1 MSEKYLIFGATGSV
15 GSSLAEQLKNS
26 GNDIHLVA
34 RNESEVK
41 TIAEK
46 LGCSYTVA
54 DVLEDGFIEKVKSD
68 INDIKGIAYCVGS
81 IDLKPLRMVT
91 EADMNKCMKLN
102 LYSAIEAIKGFQESL
117 KKNKGS
123 VVLFS
128 TVAAQRGFTN
138 HTIIASAKAA
148 VEGLTV
154 TLAAEFAPNIRV
166 NCIAPSLSKSKIA
179 EPMLKNPAIAEGIA
193 KAHPLKRLGEGKDSA
208 ALAKF
213 LITEESSWV
222 TGQVIAVAVALGAQD
237 LFKNL
242 ISGILVLVEKRFKIG
257 DWILV
262 EGIIEG
268 IVEKIGFRSTV
279 LRKFDKS
286 LAIIPNFQF
295 AENAVINISET
306 TNWRIDW
313 AITLQYDTTVDQLKK
328 IRNEIEDHI
337 NKNDDFDKAVG
348 VAVRV
353 EKFSD
358 SSIDMRV
365 RCFTTSNSFSTW
377 LEVKEKLAI
386 EIKQIVEGNKA
397 AFAFPS
403 QSIYIEK
410 K

>member
-26 GNDIHLVA
+26 GSDIHLVA
-34 RNESEVK
+34 RSESEVK
-41 TIAEK
+41 AIAEK

-54 DVLEDGFIEKVKSD
+54 DVLEDGFIEKVKTD

-179 EPMLKNPAIAEGIA
+179 EPMLKNPVIAEGIA

-213 LITEESSWV
+213 LITEDSSWV
-222 TGQVIAVAVALGAQD
+222 TGQIIAVDG
-237 LFKNL
+237 
-242 ISGILVLVEKRFKIG
+242 G
-257 DWILV
+257 
-262 EGIIEG
+262 
-268 IVEKIGFRSTV
+268 RS
-279 LRKFDKS
+279 
-286 LAIIPNFQF
+286 
-295 AENAVINISET
+295 
-306 TNWRIDW
+306 
-313 AITLQYDTTVDQLKK
+313 
-328 IRNEIEDHI
+328 
-337 NKNDDFDKAVG
+337 
-348 VAVRV
+348 
-353 EKFSD
+353 
-358 SSIDMRV
+358 
-365 RCFTTSNSFSTW
+365 
-377 LEVKEKLAI
+377 KL
-386 EIKQIVEGNKA
+386 
-397 AFAFPS
+397 S
-403 QSIYIEK
+403 
-410 K
+410 

>member
-1 MSEKYLIFGATGSV
+1 MSEKYLVFGATGSV

-34 RNESEVK
+34 RNENEVK
-41 TIAEK
+41 AIAET

-68 INDIKGIAYCVGS
+68 INDIKGVAYCVGS

-102 LYSAIEAIKGFQESL
+102 LYSAIEVIKGFQESL

-154 TLAAEFAPNIRV
+154 TLAAEFAPHIRV

-179 EPMLKNPAIAEGIA
+179 EPMLKNPTIAEGIA

-213 LITEESSWV
+213 LITEESSWI
-222 TGQVIAVAVALGAQD
+222 TGQIIAVDG
-237 LFKNL
+237 
-242 ISGILVLVEKRFKIG
+242 G
-257 DWILV
+257 
-262 EGIIEG
+262 
-268 IVEKIGFRSTV
+268 RS
-279 LRKFDKS
+279 
-286 LAIIPNFQF
+286 
-295 AENAVINISET
+295 
-306 TNWRIDW
+306 
-313 AITLQYDTTVDQLKK
+313 
-328 IRNEIEDHI
+328 
-337 NKNDDFDKAVG
+337 
-348 VAVRV
+348 
-353 EKFSD
+353 
-358 SSIDMRV
+358 
-365 RCFTTSNSFSTW
+365 
-377 LEVKEKLAI
+377 KL
-386 EIKQIVEGNKA
+386 
-397 AFAFPS
+397 S
-403 QSIYIEK
+403 
-410 K
+410 

>member
-41 TIAEK
+41 AIAEK
-46 LGCSYTVA
+46 LGCSHTVA

-68 INDIKGIAYCVGS
+68 VNEIKGIAYCVGS

-154 TLAAEFAPNIRV
+154 TLAAEFAPHIRV

-213 LITEESSWV
+213 LITEESSWI
-222 TGQVIAVAVALGAQD
+222 TGQIIAVDG
-237 LFKNL
+237 
-242 ISGILVLVEKRFKIG
+242 G
-257 DWILV
+257 
-262 EGIIEG
+262 
-268 IVEKIGFRSTV
+268 RS
-279 LRKFDKS
+279 
-286 LAIIPNFQF
+286 
-295 AENAVINISET
+295 
-306 TNWRIDW
+306 
-313 AITLQYDTTVDQLKK
+313 
-328 IRNEIEDHI
+328 
-337 NKNDDFDKAVG
+337 
-348 VAVRV
+348 
-353 EKFSD
+353 
-358 SSIDMRV
+358 
-365 RCFTTSNSFSTW
+365 
-377 LEVKEKLAI
+377 KL
-386 EIKQIVEGNKA
+386 
-397 AFAFPS
+397 S
-403 QSIYIEK
+403 
-410 K
+410 

>member
-34 RNESEVK
+34 RNENEVK
-41 TIAEK
+41 AIAEK
-46 LGCSYTVA
+46 LGCSYTIA
-54 DVLEDGFIEKVKSD
+54 DVLEDGGIEKVKAD
-68 INDIKGIAYCVGS
+68 INDIKGVAYGGGS

-91 EADMNKCMKLN
+91 ETDMNKCMKLN

-222 TGQVIAVAVALGAQD
+222 TGQIIAVDG
-237 LFKNL
+237 
-242 ISGILVLVEKRFKIG
+242 G
-257 DWILV
+257 
-262 EGIIEG
+262 
-268 IVEKIGFRSTV
+268 RS
-279 LRKFDKS
+279 
-286 LAIIPNFQF
+286 
-295 AENAVINISET
+295 
-306 TNWRIDW
+306 
-313 AITLQYDTTVDQLKK
+313 
-328 IRNEIEDHI
+328 
-337 NKNDDFDKAVG
+337 
-348 VAVRV
+348 
-353 EKFSD
+353 
-358 SSIDMRV
+358 
-365 RCFTTSNSFSTW
+365 
-377 LEVKEKLAI
+377 KL
-386 EIKQIVEGNKA
+386 
-397 AFAFPS
+397 S
-403 QSIYIEK
+403 
-410 K
+410 

>member
-41 TIAEK
+41 AIAEK
-46 LGCSYTVA
+46 LDCSYTVT
-54 DVLEDGFIEKVKSD
+54 DVLEDGFIEKIKSD
-68 INDIKGIAYCVGS
+68 INEIKGIAYCVGS

-102 LYSAIEAIKGFQESL
+102 LYSAIEAIKGYQEIL

-166 NCIAPSLSKSKIA
+166 NCVAPSLSKSKIA

-213 LITEESSWV
+213 LITEDSSWV
-222 TGQVIAVAVALGAQD
+222 TGQVIAVDG
-237 LFKNL
+237 
-242 ISGILVLVEKRFKIG
+242 G
-257 DWILV
+257 
-262 EGIIEG
+262 
-268 IVEKIGFRSTV
+268 RS
-279 LRKFDKS
+279 
-286 LAIIPNFQF
+286 
-295 AENAVINISET
+295 
-306 TNWRIDW
+306 
-313 AITLQYDTTVDQLKK
+313 
-328 IRNEIEDHI
+328 
-337 NKNDDFDKAVG
+337 
-348 VAVRV
+348 
-353 EKFSD
+353 
-358 SSIDMRV
+358 
-365 RCFTTSNSFSTW
+365 
-377 LEVKEKLAI
+377 KL
-386 EIKQIVEGNKA
+386 
-397 AFAFPS
+397 S
-403 QSIYIEK
+403 
-410 K
+410 

>member
-41 TIAEK
+41 AIAEK

-54 DVLEDGFIEKVKSD
+54 DVLEDGFIEKVKLD
-68 INDIKGIAYCVGS
+68 INEIKGVAYCVGS

-102 LYSAIEAIKGFQESL
+102 LYSAIEVIKGFQESL

-154 TLAAEFAPNIRV
+154 TLAAEFAPHIRV

-213 LITEESSWV
+213 LITEESSWI
-222 TGQVIAVAVALGAQD
+222 TGQIIAVDG
-237 LFKNL
+237 
-242 ISGILVLVEKRFKIG
+242 G
-257 DWILV
+257 
-262 EGIIEG
+262 
-268 IVEKIGFRSTV
+268 RS
-279 LRKFDKS
+279 
-286 LAIIPNFQF
+286 
-295 AENAVINISET
+295 
-306 TNWRIDW
+306 
-313 AITLQYDTTVDQLKK
+313 
-328 IRNEIEDHI
+328 
-337 NKNDDFDKAVG
+337 
-348 VAVRV
+348 
-353 EKFSD
+353 
-358 SSIDMRV
+358 
-365 RCFTTSNSFSTW
+365 
-377 LEVKEKLAI
+377 KL
-386 EIKQIVEGNKA
+386 
-397 AFAFPS
+397 S
-403 QSIYIEK
+403 
-410 K
+410 